1 MCMRTL
7 RLKLQFYK
15 STLLINLLVSLSILF
30 LTKSVSAF
38 IFSLTVIGFL
48 AAILYKEVYRKN
60 EYYLYHNAGLSKLQL
75 VLFCFLTNCLWSFFI
90 KILCMI

>member
-1 MCMRTL
+1 MRTL

-48 AAILYKEVYRKN
+48 AAIFYKEVYRKN
-60 EYYLYHNAGLSKLQL
+60 EYYLYYNAGLSKLQL
-75 VLFCFLTNCLWSFFI
+75 VLFCFLINCVWSFFI